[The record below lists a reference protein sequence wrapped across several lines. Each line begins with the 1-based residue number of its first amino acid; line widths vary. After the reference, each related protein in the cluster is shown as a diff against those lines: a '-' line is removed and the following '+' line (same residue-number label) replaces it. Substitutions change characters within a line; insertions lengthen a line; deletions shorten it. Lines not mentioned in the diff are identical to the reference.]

1 MYHPA
6 LHLELAREL
15 ARERPQQV
23 RSASAS
29 ARSRPRILRFL
40 AARTQQ
46 PRSSHA
52 RWA

>member
-29 ARSRPRILRFL
+29 SPTRRPFLRLL
-40 AARTQQ
+40 AARKREAA
-46 PRSSHA
+46 PSKA